1 MKPMDSKTQTQ
12 QIIITPDVT
21 PEDKQVVCKNL
32 YGHNVDKTDRLLQK
46 PGIDIN
52 LVLKDEAGQVFGGI
66 LCDTFLYS
74 LYIDVMWVH
83 ESLRG
88 QGYGKALIL
97 EAERIAKEHGCTFA
111 HTCTFTYQNPVF
123 YQAVGYSVFAVLDDY
138 PDGIKQYFL
147 KKRL

>member
-1 MKPMDSKTQTQ
+1 MVSKTQTPKLT
-12 QIIITPDVT
+12 ITPDVT

-32 YGHNVDKTDRLLQK
+32 YGYNVEKTDRLLQK

-52 LVLKDEAGQVFGGI
+52 LVLKDESGQVLGGI

-74 LYIDVMWVH
+74 LYIDVLWLH
-83 ESLRG
+83 DSLRG

-97 EAERIAKEHGCTFA
+97 EAERIAREHGCTFA
-111 HTCTFTYQNPVF
+111 HTCTFSYQSPEF
-123 YQAVGYSVFAVLDDY
+123 YRAVGYSVFAVLEDY
-138 PDGIKQYFL
+138 PDGIRQYFL

>member
-1 MKPMDSKTQTQ
+1 MNDDVKTQKIT
-12 QIIITPDVT
+12 ITPDVT

-32 YGHNVDKTDRLLQK
+32 YNHNVDQTDRLLQR
-46 PGIDIN
+46 PGININ
-52 LVLKDEAGQVFGGI
+52 LALKDGSGQVLGGI
-66 LCDTFLYS
+66 LCDTFLYC
-74 LYIDVMWVH
+74 LYVDVLWVH

-111 HTCTFTYQNPVF
+111 HTCTFTYQNPAF
-123 YQAVGYSVFAVLDDY
+123 YQAVGYSVFAVLDEY
-138 PDGIKQYFL
+138 PDNIKQYFL

>member
-1 MKPMDSKTQTQ
+1 MDSTPKTPKL
-12 QIIITPDVT
+12 IITPDIT
-21 PEDKQVVCKNL
+21 PEDRQVVCKNL
-32 YGHNVDKTDRLLQK
+32 YGYNVEKTDCLLQK

-52 LVLKDEAGQVFGGI
+52 LMLKDEAGQVFGGI
-66 LCDTFLYS
+66 LCDTFLYC

-111 HTCTFTYQNPVF
+111 HTCTFNYQNPAF
-123 YQAVGYSVFAVLDDY
+123 YQAAGYSVFAVLDDY
-138 PDGIKQYFL
+138 PNGIKQYFL